1 MKLQG
6 DFIMKTIIYAH
17 PYTGSL
23 NHEILNRL
31 SNSFSMH
38 DEEFEVIDPY
48 YDKFNPL
55 LMGENLQTYSTG
67 DTNDE
72 LVKRY
77 QRKIA
82 ASNELIFI
90 FPIWWQSMPAMLK
103 GFFDKVM
110 LKDFAYNEDHGWKGL
125 LDYIKKVT
133 VITTSTV
140 SKQYLIDDCGD
151 PVQGV
156 FIDRTLA
163 DIGIDP
169 KDVNWIHFGEATT
182 TTEANREK
190 FLNELP
196 ALYENN

>member
-1 MKLQG
+1 
-6 DFIMKTIIYAH
+6 MKTIIYTH
-17 PYTGSL
+17 PYAGSF

-31 SNSFSMH
+31 TNGFSKN
-38 DEEFEVIDPY
+38 DEEYEIIDPY
-48 YDKFNPL
+48 ADNFDPTFTEKEL
-55 LMGENLQTYSTG
+55 ALYSEGKT
-67 DTNDE
+67 DDE
-72 LVKRY
+72 LVRRY

-82 ASNELIFI
+82 VSNELIFI

-196 ALYENN
+196 ALYENK